1 VGVDPGARLRRAAVL
16 VLAAG
21 LGGCASGGVDTASLS
36 SSSDAIVWDAA
47 QKAYQKKQ
55 WDNARQY
62 YKRIVDGFPNS
73 EYGPGARLGLG
84 QSYYEEGGTGNY
96 VLAVAALR
104 EFLTLYPSH
113 PRADFAQFLVAEAY
127 YKQKNGPDRDQTQTK
142 KALDEY
148 ERLLDIYASSSEVEK
163 ARNRIRECR
172 ESLARSEY
180 LVGWFYQ
187 KGRQAWRA
195 AILRYEGILSD
206 YPDYEKLDEVLFR
219 LSECLD
225 AAGRRAEALPLLDR
239 LLGEYPQSPYV
250 DDARKLK
257 DEVTQRIS
265 SPSKVPASGDSK
277 VKAKPIP
284 GGAPTPPPTP
294 QVSQQS

>member
-1 VGVDPGARLRRAAVL
+1 MRKAAAIL
-16 VLAAG
+16 LLAA
-21 LGGCASGGVDTASLS
+21 LSGCAHGGVDTASLS

-47 QKAYQKKQ
+47 QTAYQKKQ
-55 WDNARQY
+55 WETARQY

-84 QSYYEEGGTGNY
+84 QSYFEEGSTGSY
-96 VLAVAALR
+96 ILAVAALR

-113 PRADFAQFLVAEAY
+113 PRADFAQYLVAEAY
-127 YKQKNGPDRDQTQTK
+127 FKQKNGPDRDQSATR
-142 KALDEY
+142 KALAEY
-148 ERLLDIYASSSEVEK
+148 ERLLDLYPGSPQVEN
-163 ARNRIRECR
+163 ARKRIRECR

-195 AILRYEGILSD
+195 AILRYEGILAD
-206 YPDYEKLDEVLFR
+206 YPDYDRLDEVLFR

-239 LLGEYPQSPYV
+239 LLGEYPQSAYAEG
-250 DDARKLK
+250 ARKLK
-257 DEVTQRIS
+257 GELTEKLSPPGSVPATPHPAQPSPRPS
-265 SPSKVPASGDSK
+265 SPNQTGES
-277 VKAKPIP
+277 
-284 GGAPTPPPTP
+284 
-294 QVSQQS
+294 

>member
-1 VGVDPGARLRRAAVL
+1 MDPEGAVKRGAIVL
-16 VLAAG
+16 LLAG
-21 LGGCASGGVDTASLS
+21 LSGCAHSGVDTASLS

-55 WDNARQY
+55 WETARQY

-84 QSYYEEGGTGNY
+84 QSYFEEGGTGNY
-96 VLAVAALR
+96 ILAVASLR

-113 PRADFAQFLVAEAY
+113 PRADFAQYLVAEAY
-127 YKQKNGPDRDQTQTK
+127 FKQKNGPDRDQSSTR
-142 KALDEY
+142 KALTEY
-148 ERLLDIYASSSEVEK
+148 ERLLDLYPGSPQVEN
-163 ARNRIRECR
+163 ARKRIRDCR
-172 ESLARSEY
+172 ASLARSEY
-180 LVGWFYQ
+180 VVGWFYQ

-195 AILRYEGILSD
+195 AINRYEGILSD
-206 YPDYEKLDEVLFR
+206 YPDYDRLDEVLFR

-239 LLGEYPQSPYV
+239 LLGEYPQSEYA

-257 DEVTQRIS
+257 DELQQRV
-265 SPSKVPASGDSK
+265 SPPGSVPATPEPPKVPSLP
-277 VKAKPIP
+277 KPS
-284 GGAPTPPPTP
+284 ATP
-294 QVSQQS
+294 

>member
-1 VGVDPGARLRRAAVL
+1 VGVDPGTLVRRAAVL
-16 VLAAG
+16 ALAAAV
-21 LGGCASGGVDTASLS
+21 GGCAHGGVDTASLS

-55 WDNARQY
+55 WENARQY

-84 QSYYEEGGTGNY
+84 QSYFEEGGTGNY
-96 VLAVAALR
+96 VLAIAALR

-113 PRADFAQFLVAEAY
+113 PRADFAQYLVGESY
-127 YKQKNGPDRDQTQTK
+127 YKQKNSADRDQTSTK

-148 ERLLDIYASSSEVEK
+148 ERLLDIYSSSPEVEK
-163 ARNRIRECR
+163 ARKRIRECR

-195 AILRYEGILSD
+195 AIFRYEGILSD
-206 YPDYEKLDEVLFR
+206 YPDYERLDEVLYR

-225 AAGRRAEALPLLDR
+225 AAGRKAEALPLLDR
-239 LLGEYPQSPYV
+239 LLGEYPQSEYA

-257 DEVTQRIS
+257 DELVQRTS
-265 SPSKVPASGDSK
+265 NPTEQPASR
-277 VKAKPIP
+277 KAPKSPARP
-284 GGAPTPPPTP
+284 AATPPPAGRKT
-294 QVSQQS
+294 

>member
-1 VGVDPGARLRRAAVL
+1 VNVKKPGVLL
-16 VLAAG
+16 LAAA

-47 QKAYQKKQ
+47 TKAYSKKQ

-84 QSYYEEGGTGNY
+84 QSYFEEGGSGNY
-96 VLAVAALR
+96 VLAVASLR

-113 PRADFAQFLVAEAY
+113 PRANFAQFIVAEAY
-127 YKQKNGPDRDQTQTK
+127 YKQKNSPDRDQSSTK
-142 KALDEY
+142 KALAEY
-148 ERLLDIYASSSEVEK
+148 ERLLDLYPGSPEVEK
-163 ARNRIRECR
+163 ARARIRECR
-172 ESLARSEY
+172 GSLARSEY
-180 LVGWFYQ
+180 LVGWYYQ

-195 AILRYEGILSD
+195 AILRYEGILAD
-206 YPDYEKLDEVLFR
+206 YPDYDRLDEVLFR

-239 LLGEYPQSPYV
+239 LLGEYPRSSYS
-250 DDARKLK
+250 DEANKLK
-257 DEVTQRIS
+257 EEIKQRTIPS
-265 SPSKVPASGDSK
+265 EQALQPGQPSPKPSPSA
-277 VKAKPIP
+277 
-284 GGAPTPPPTP
+284 TPK
-294 QVSQQS
+294 S

>member
-1 VGVDPGARLRRAAVL
+1 VGVDPGALVKKAALV
-16 VLAAG
+16 VLAAA
-21 LGGCASGGVDTASLS
+21 LGGCAHSGVDTASLS

-84 QSYYEEGGTGNY
+84 QSYFEEGGTGNY
-96 VLAVAALR
+96 VLAVASLR

-113 PRADFAQFLVAEAY
+113 PRADFAQYLVGESY
-127 YKQKNGPDRDQTQTK
+127 FKQKNSPDRDQTQTK

-148 ERLLDIYASSSEVEK
+148 ERLLDTYPSSPEVEK
-163 ARNRIRECR
+163 ARKRIRECR

-195 AILRYEGILSD
+195 AILRYEGVLSD
-206 YPDYEKLDEVLFR
+206 YPDYERLDEVLYR

-225 AAGRRAEALPLLDR
+225 AAGRRGEALPLLDR
-239 LLGEYPQSPYV
+239 LLGEYPQSPYA

-257 DEVTQRIS
+257 DQLAQRIS
-265 SPSKVPASGDSK
+265 NPPEQPASRGPK
-277 VKAKPIP
+277 
-284 GGAPTPPPTP
+284 TPPQPKPAATP
-294 QVSQQS
+294 SPPAQKT